1 MLVTTNQTD
10 FDDTLSWIEP
20 KHTAS
25 FDQRTWKVGTLK
37 NMFRQGNSIMEAY
50 RNSLGLRRRTKIA
63 ESSASSSCRDEQ
75 FLVDPDVFIFARS
88 DTLLMSPIHIPDEG
102 LLSDEIWI
110 PGWQTM
116 AYEYVDRFAV
126 AGANAAEVY
135 ARAKVDGFTSFIHN
149 YNGTVTRENY
159 NGTSAHYMEKEALH
173 CSEKMMKRWL
183 DENELMVKRKKY
195 GGGKEFWAQL
205 IRVRS
210 GGRLNERDAAT
221 FNITNVEEA
230 KKMLAAQR
238 SVQRNR
244 PSR

>member
-1 MLVTTNQTD
+1 
-10 FDDTLSWIEP
+10 
-20 KHTAS
+20 
-25 FDQRTWKVGTLK
+25 
-37 NMFRQGNSIMEAY
+37 MEAY
-50 RNSLGLRRRTKIA
+50 RNTLGLRRRTKIA

-88 DTLLMSPIHIPDEG
+88 DTLLMSPIRIPDGG

-135 ARAKVDGFTSFIHN
+135 ARAKVDGFTSFIRN
-149 YNGTVTRENY
+149 YNGTITRENY
-159 NGTSAHYMEKEALH
+159 NGTSAHFMEKEALH

-183 DENELMVKRKKY
+183 DENELMVKRQK
-195 GGGKEFWAQL
+195 GWGGKERWGKERWAQL

-221 FNITNVEEA
+221 FNITNVEVA
-230 KKMLAAQR
+230 KMMLSAQR